1 MKRSRSND
9 GHRTSLRTAL
19 PIAPGLLAKLIAE
32 FAEHRER
39 AAPKTYHGPTAAR
52 GAPASPI
59 TDEQVLAIRRM
70 SGWYGMN
77 DAEIAEATGLKQGT
91 IYNLTSWKNRVHLDP
106 GPRPEP
112 TTEGVP

>member
-9 GHRTSLRTAL
+9 GHRTSLSRVL
-19 PIAPGLLAKLIAE
+19 PIDAGLLAKLTAE
-32 FAEHRER
+32 FAEIRER

-52 GAPASPI
+52 GAPASTI

-70 SGWYGMN
+70 SGWHGMT
-77 DAEIAEATGLKQGT
+77 DADIAQATGLRQGT

-106 GPRPEP
+106 GPKPEP
-112 TTEGVP
+112 TKEAE